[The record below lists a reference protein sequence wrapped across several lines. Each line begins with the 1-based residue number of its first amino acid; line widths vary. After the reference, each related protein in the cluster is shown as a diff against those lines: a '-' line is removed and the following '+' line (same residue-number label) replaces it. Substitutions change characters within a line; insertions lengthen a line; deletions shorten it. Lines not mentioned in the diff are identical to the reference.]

1 MSANIGHSGES
12 AVKLAAVT
20 LSDSVNFSNGPC
32 RALWVGTGGN
42 VAVLAAQDSAA
53 VVIANVP
60 DGARLDIAALR
71 VDATNTTASNIV
83 AWW

>member
-12 AVKLAAVT
+12 AVKLAVVT
-20 LSDSVNFSNGPC
+20 PSDSVNFSNGPC